1 MHVTFGRV
9 SASRWETTSYQLRD
23 SGAVA
28 FNGGLHRNPSRHLF
42 SIIGYHSFVSLLRIS
57 AGFSGHT
64 SPERSLWLSARWYW
78 PLGPS
83 LSNHT
88 ANSHMITKRAANY
101 LHQHASLHLWR
112 GRQRNWFVFFFSRF
126 LLLEQFSP
134 TTYRASNQTTDQKA
148 KTGKVISAQTEVR
161 FEASAPVKSRPAT
174 RLLDANI

>member
-9 SASRWETTSYQLRD
+9 SASRWETTSYQLRH

-28 FNGGLHRNPSRHLF
+28 FNGGRDCGSETVLHINPSRHLF
-42 SIIGYHSFVSLLRIS
+42 SIIAYHSFVSVLWIS

-64 SPERSLWLSARWYW
+64 SPKCSLWLSVRWYW
-78 PLGPS
+78 SLGPS
-83 LSNHT
+83 LSHHT
-88 ANSHMITKRAANY
+88 ENSHMITERAANY

-161 FEASAPVKSRPAT
+161 SKR
-174 RLLDANI
+174 RLL